1 MKNKIENVYTIGKE
15 KNNLKGEIADKQ
27 DDEDYY
33 EVKVAN
39 DDDHKLLEEFNSC
52 VSKQPNREQLKYD
65 QDIF

>member
-33 EVKVAN
+33 
-39 DDDHKLLEEFNSC
+39 
-52 VSKQPNREQLKYD
+52 
-65 QDIF
+65 